1 MKFVASQS
9 AFSAAL
15 NSAMGVVPGRS
26 TLQVLT
32 NFLLNLEGNMLEIGA
47 TDLDTS
53 IRLRVEV
60 EGIRDGSIL
69 VSAKELFDM
78 IKIQKAPQVEF
89 DVENY
94 LVHVQAGQFKANVSG
109 NDAEDFPD
117 MEQFGENSSV
127 SINSSELQFL
137 SDKSL
142 FAVSTDTSRMSLNGA
157 CMHAEG
163 EKLVL
168 IATDGHKLGRAVI
181 DHQVAEG
188 TEVILPAK
196 VIGQILKSV
205 PVDSDLDI
213 TLGERHVSFA
223 ADGLKLVSK
232 LIEGPYPRYQNVVPL
247 QFEKEA
253 LFDRNALLEVVERV
267 GVMTHPR
274 TKQISLAFGASSVK
288 IDATNQERGNECEE
302 FVDCEY
308 NGEADFKIGL
318 NSAYFSMILRKCGS
332 DRIRIKMNGPLGAT
346 VIEAEGQE
354 GEYYFLLM
362 PLRLND

>member
-1 MKFVASQS
+1 
-9 AFSAAL
+9 
-15 NSAMGVVPGRS
+15 
-26 TLQVLT
+26 
-32 NFLLNLEGNMLEIGA
+32 
-47 TDLDTS
+47 
-53 IRLRVEV
+53 
-60 EGIRDGSIL
+60 
-69 VSAKELFDM
+69 
-78 IKIQKAPQVEF
+78 
-89 DVENY
+89 
-94 LVHVQAGQFKANVSG
+94 
-109 NDAEDFPD
+109 
-117 MEQFGENSSV
+117 
-127 SINSSELQFL
+127 
-137 SDKSL
+137 
-142 FAVSTDTSRMSLNGA
+142 
-157 CMHAEG
+157 MHAEG

-181 DHQVAEG
+181 DHQVTEG

-205 PVDSDLDI
+205 PADSDLDI
-213 TLGERHVSFA
+213 TLGERHVSFS

-308 NGEADFKIGL
+308 TGEADFKIGL